1 VIRIDEIESSGSA
14 RLRLRSLIEA
24 LKANEMPGRT
34 YVPRKSV
41 KLFEAEDRQKQ
52 ILTPYFSRFCAPT
65 VAGPLLNMG
74 YHIETL
80 PPPDRE
86 SVEIGLRYTNNE
98 ICYPGIIVIGDVIK
112 ALQSG
117 KYDLNNV
124 VVGSWQTGGQCRA
137 SSILPLLKRAL
148 IATGFEDIPIVA
160 LTTDKSLHEQ
170 PGMNLNVAKYVHRA
184 LMAAVYSDAIS
195 VLYHATAVREV
206 NKGESMALANEL
218 LAPLE
223 RGELALNRASI
234 LGRLGTAVKT
244 FNTIRTRNKDFPK
257 VGIVGEIYV
266 KFNSF
271 VNNQVAQ
278 WLIEQE
284 IEVVVPPFLEFF
296 LGWFVSANERVRS
309 HISQYDGGWLLANAL
324 EGYVQGFLD
333 ESEIVLQG
341 FKHYHPRH
349 SIRDIAHKAT
359 DIVSLTH
366 AYGEGW
372 LIAGEIG
379 EFVKSG
385 VQNVLCLQPFGCIA
399 NQVVAK
405 GVAKRLKEKY
415 QNLNLLFLDL
425 DAGVSEVN
433 FFNRMYFFINH
444 AKEANSIKYLE

>member
-1 VIRIDEIESSGSA
+1 
-14 RLRLRSLIEA
+14 
-24 LKANEMPGRT
+24 
-34 YVPRKSV
+34 
-41 KLFEAEDRQKQ
+41 
-52 ILTPYFSRFCAPT
+52 
-65 VAGPLLNMG
+65 
-74 YHIETL
+74 
-80 PPPDRE
+80 
-86 SVEIGLRYTNNE
+86 
-98 ICYPGIIVIGDVIK
+98 
-112 ALQSG
+112 
-117 KYDLNNV
+117 V

-148 IATGFEDIPIVA
+148 LATGHEDIPIVA

-184 LMAAVYSDAIS
+184 LMAAVYSDAVS
-195 VLYHATAVREV
+195 ALYHATAVREV
-206 NKGESMALANEL
+206 NKGESLALANEL

-234 LGRLGTAVKT
+234 LGRLETAVKT
-244 FNTIRTRNKDFPK
+244 FNTIRTRDKDYPK

-278 WLIEQE
+278 WLIDQE

-296 LGWFVSANERVRS
+296 LGWFVSANERVQS
-309 HISQYDGGWLLANAL
+309 HLTQYNAGWLLANAL

-333 ESEIVLQG
+333 ESESVLQG
-341 FKHYHPRH
+341 FKHYHPSH
-349 SIRDIAHKAT
+349 SIRDVANKAK
-359 DIVSLTH
+359 DIVKLTH

-379 EFVKSG
+379 EFMKSG
-385 VQNVLCLQPFGCIA
+385 VENVLCLQPFGCIA

-415 QNLNLLFLDL
+415 QDLNLLFLDL

-444 AKEANSIKYLE
+444 AKQAKRINYLETGLS